1 MNHAQ
6 LSDVPGGSTPAG
18 PVLLGRIRNLL
29 LRDTNIVVISVVL
42 NNLMRAV
49 SSVLLTRLLVPE
61 VFGITG
67 IISSIA
73 FTVGM
78 MSDLGFQGFVIRHPD
93 GDKPR
98 FLDTIWTMQVLRSI
112 MVTVAILAAA
122 PAIAALLGKHDLE
135 IVIIVSTLS
144 FLIDGVAS
152 ITMLTALR
160 HRMILRLSLLEL
172 AVLTLQVLLSVVFA
186 YFWRSYWA
194 ILAAG
199 MISSAFKTL
208 LSYLVFSNSLRRPAL
223 DRGYIKDLWGFARF
237 VTGSSI
243 ITLFLLQGDKLVLAR
258 LMPLDQFG
266 IYMLAVNLAG
276 APLAFAW
283 GYASRVLSPYYA
295 QAWRDGMPDL
305 RALFYAKRRLP
316 SLLYS
321 FAAGGLIGSA
331 PLIIA
336 ILYDP
341 RYADAAIY
349 LQLLSISSLL
359 ALPSNSANEALT
371 ATGYVSL
378 MFQSNVTKFI
388 GILIAGLIGFNVWG
402 VLGLVTA
409 VGLIEIPPLIFKWFR
424 LRQVGLLDLRKELL
438 FLAASIPGVAIG
450 AAGDWLLRPM
460 FA

>member
-1 MNHAQ
+1 MNPAQ
-6 LSDVPGGSTPAG
+6 LSDVSGTSIPTGSA
-18 PVLLGRIRNLL
+18 LFGRIRSLL
-29 LRDTNIVVISVVL
+29 LRDTNIVVISVIL
-42 NNLMRAV
+42 NNFMRAV

-98 FLDTIWTMQVLRSI
+98 FLDTIWTMQVVRSI
-112 MVTVAILAAA
+112 AVTVAILAAA
-122 PAIAALLGKHDLE
+122 PAISALLGKHDLE

-152 ITMLTALR
+152 TTMLTALR

-172 AVLTLQVLLSVVFA
+172 AVLVVQVLLSVVFA
-186 YFWRSYWA
+186 YYWRSYWA

-199 MISSAFKTL
+199 MIGSAFKTL
-208 LSYLVFSNSLRRPAL
+208 LSYVLFANSVRRPAL
-223 DRGYIKDLWGFARF
+223 DRGYVKELWGFARF

-243 ITLFLLQGDKLVLAR
+243 ITLLLLQGDKLVLAR

-283 GYASRVLSPYYA
+283 GYSSRVLSPYYG
-295 QAWRDGMPDL
+295 QAWREGLPDL
-305 RALFYAKRRLP
+305 RGLYYAKRRLP

-341 RYADAAIY
+341 RYAATATY
-349 LQLLSISSLL
+349 LQLLTISSLL

-371 ATGYVSL
+371 ATGHVSA
-378 MFQSNVTKFI
+378 MFQSNLTKFI
-388 GILIAGLIGFNVWG
+388 GIVITGTIGFTVWG
-402 VLGLVTA
+402 MMGLVTA
-409 VGLIEIPPLIFKWFR
+409 VGLIELPPLLFKWFR
-424 LRQVGLLDLRKELL
+424 LRQVGLLDLRSELQY
-438 FLAASIPGVAIG
+438 LAAGIPGLAIG
-450 AAGDWLLRPM
+450 AAGDWLLRPL

>member
-6 LSDVPGGSTPAG
+6 LSDASGASIPSGS
-18 PVLLGRIRNLL
+18 LLYSRIRNLL

-42 NNLMRAV
+42 NNFMRAV

-78 MSDLGFQGFVIRHPD
+78 MSDLGFQSFVIRHPD

-98 FLDTIWTMQVLRSI
+98 FLDTIWTMQVVRSI
-112 MVTVAILAAA
+112 VVTVALLAAA

-135 IVIIVSTLS
+135 IVIIISTLS

-194 ILAAG
+194 ILTAG
-199 MISSAFKTL
+199 LIASSFKTL
-208 LSYLVFSNSLRRPAL
+208 LSYVLFPNSVRRPAL
-223 DRGYIKDLWGFARF
+223 DHGYVRDLWGFARF

-243 ITLFLLQGDKLVLAR
+243 ITLLLLQGDKLVLAR

-283 GYASRVLSPYYA
+283 GYASRVLSPYYG
-295 QAWRDGMPDL
+295 QAWREGRPDL
-305 RALFYAKRRLP
+305 RGLYYAKRRLP

-341 RYADAAIY
+341 RYSAAATY

-359 ALPSNSANEALT
+359 ALPSNSANESLT
-371 ATGYVSL
+371 ATGHVSA
-378 MFQSNVTKFI
+378 MFQSNLTKFI
-388 GILIAGLIGFNVWG
+388 GIIVTGSIGFTVWG
-402 VLGLVTA
+402 MLGLVTA
-409 VGLIEIPPLIFKWFR
+409 LGLIEVPPLIFKWFR
-424 LRQVGLLDLRKELL
+424 LRQVGLLDLRRELQ
-438 FLAASIPGVAIG
+438 FLAASIPGLAIG
-450 AAGDWLLRPM
+450 AAGDWLLRPY